1 MHQTATTKRNA
12 TTTWMR
18 KQKPILTVN
27 TVEDFWSLYN
37 RLQTP
42 STLPTGSD
50 YSIFKEGIFP
60 DWEDP
65 RNQDGGRWSFSICKE
80 SKMKFLDTYWLELML
95 FLIGEHANTDADQM
109 NGAVVTV
116 RARNCKLAAW
126 LADASHGESIQRIG
140 TMLKGRLG
148 LDSEST
154 SVFNVHNEERG
165 WIPPKLSS
173 SMRRQEKPRSKRRP
187 VRPPLAEVSNVN
199 DQTSSWRCPGRNF

>member
-1 MHQTATTKRNA
+1 MSSMTRINCSNSRVTTNSSWDNLGFLVEKLENVSIDADDEEKEEKIKGESPGKCIKQPLQNAWTFWYFRHDNIGNA

-95 FLIGEHANTDADQM
+95 FLIGEHANTDADQ
-109 NGAVVTV
+109 V
-116 RARNCKLAAW
+116 C
-126 LADASHGESIQRIG
+126 
-140 TMLKGRLG
+140 
-148 LDSEST
+148 
-154 SVFNVHNEERG
+154 
-165 WIPPKLSS
+165 
-173 SMRRQEKPRSKRRP
+173 
-187 VRPPLAEVSNVN
+187 
-199 DQTSSWRCPGRNF
+199 